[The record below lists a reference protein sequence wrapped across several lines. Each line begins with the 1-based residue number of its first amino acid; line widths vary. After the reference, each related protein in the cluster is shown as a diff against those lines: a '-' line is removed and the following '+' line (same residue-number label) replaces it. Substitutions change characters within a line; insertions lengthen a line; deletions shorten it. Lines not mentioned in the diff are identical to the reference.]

1 MASLLL
7 IATEAQELVKQLPEA
22 RHQVLQDA
30 LAELCEAHWQ
40 ILRGPQPTTRLAQ
53 ILWSITPPLADLLI
67 DLYATGDTRLNDVL
81 PRNDLARELALLV
94 LAEIQHGNEFGVHIA
109 HEPMKAFETV
119 PPPVSWL
126 NRIAA
131 LLRGTLDAPHLHHHK
146 RHDALWKALA
156 VITSHTKRLDLP
168 AVLLVVYYLTESPVQ
183 PDGAAG
189 AALEKLRHDV
199 EDVGIRFLKIQNDL
213 IHFEQHHHPHKPV
226 RTRQLGELLLEIRQ
240 LWLS

>member
-1 MASLLL
+1 MTSLSL

-22 RHQVLQDA
+22 QRQALQDA
-30 LAELCEAHWQ
+30 LVELCEAHWQ

-53 ILWSITPPLADLLI
+53 TLWLITPPLADLLI
-67 DLYATGDTRLNDVL
+67 DLYTTGDTRLNDVL
-81 PRNDLARELALLV
+81 PCYDLARELALLV
-94 LAEIQHGNEFGVHIA
+94 LAEIQHGNEFGVQIA

-119 PPPVSWL
+119 SPPVAWL

-131 LLRGTLDAPHLHHHK
+131 LLRGTLDAPPPHHHE

-156 VITSHTKRLDLP
+156 VITSHTRRLDLP
-168 AVLLVVYYLTESPVQ
+168 AVLQVVYYLTESPVQ
-183 PDGAAG
+183 SDGASD

-199 EDVGIRFLKIQNDL
+199 EDIGIHFLKIKNNL

-240 LWLS
+240 QWFK